1 MMNESLP
8 SPSERRS
15 HIAKPPFG
23 NFLRLAVGRPQ
34 GALIPGILVLLVGSA
49 FVVTRD

>member
-1 MMNESLP
+1 MSNQSLP
-8 SPSERRS
+8 SPRERRS
-15 HIAKPPFG
+15 HTAKPSSG
-23 NFLRLAVGRPQ
+23 NVLRLAVGRPK